1 MTRRPTPPQTLVKAA
16 EGDRPD
22 GTPREQLQW
31 ALAAARRDAL
41 LRAREEAHT
50 LAYIAEDLVLV
61 LSQLARP
68 AATPEDQTQCL
79 ALIKQHTTQLRAD
92 LPELLTVLEEVT
104 R

>member
-1 MTRRPTPPQTLVKAA
+1 MTRRPTPPQTLVRAA

-22 GTPREQLQW
+22 ASPAEQLAW

-68 AATPEDQTQCL
+68 AASPEDQAQCL
-79 ALIKQHTTQLRAD
+79 VLIAAHTAQLRAD
-92 LPELLTVLEEVT
+92 LPELLKTLDEVT

>member
-1 MTRRPTPPQTLVKAA
+1 MTRRPTPPQTLVRAA

-22 GTPREQLQW
+22 GSPAEQLEW

-50 LAYIAEDLVLV
+50 LAYIAEDLVLT

-68 AATPEDQTQCL
+68 AATPEDQAQCL
-79 ALIKQHTTQLRAD
+79 ALIQQHTRQLWDD
-92 LPELLTVLEEVT
+92 LPKLLAVLEEVT